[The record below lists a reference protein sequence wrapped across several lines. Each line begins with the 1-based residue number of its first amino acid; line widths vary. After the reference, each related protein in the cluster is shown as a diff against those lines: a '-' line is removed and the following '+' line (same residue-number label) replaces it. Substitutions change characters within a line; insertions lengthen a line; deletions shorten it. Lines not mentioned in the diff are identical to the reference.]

1 LNKAVEKPLKHG
13 DMILTEELCDAII
26 SEAYDSEE
34 YQAASSHLKAEIM
47 KMLGEDEQMW
57 ARHNDAYTM
66 LENSIVQKAFEMG
79 YALGKADKKSTEL
92 VVTAL

>member
-1 LNKAVEKPLKHG
+1 MKHG
-13 DMILTEELCDAII
+13 DMILTEELCDVII

-34 YQAASSHLKAEIM
+34 YQMASSYLEAEII
-47 KMLGEDEQMW
+47 KILGEDELMW

-66 LENSIVQKAFEMG
+66 LENSVVRKAFEIG